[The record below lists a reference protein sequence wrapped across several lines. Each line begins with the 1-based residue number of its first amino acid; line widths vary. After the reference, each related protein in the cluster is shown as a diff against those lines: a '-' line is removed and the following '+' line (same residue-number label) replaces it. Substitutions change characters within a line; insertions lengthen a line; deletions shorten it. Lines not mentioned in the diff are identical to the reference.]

1 MSAGNTSDQI
11 FARFHSP
18 TTYSVLVILN
28 TTQQNFIIK
37 LDGFIRKVADR
48 YVSRSWYGSTANAQV
63 LFCNM
68 PSIITKLPLLPRLT
82 VCSPP
87 STAVS
92 TFLIVKCI
100 IGKT

>member
-48 YVSRSWYGSTANAQV
+48 YVSRSWYGSMANAQSSFS
-63 LFCNM
+63 LHALNY
-68 PSIITKLPLLPRLT
+68 ITKLP
-82 VCSPP
+82 PP
-87 STAVS
+87 T
-92 TFLIVKCI
+92 TI
-100 IGKT
+100 ICVFATL